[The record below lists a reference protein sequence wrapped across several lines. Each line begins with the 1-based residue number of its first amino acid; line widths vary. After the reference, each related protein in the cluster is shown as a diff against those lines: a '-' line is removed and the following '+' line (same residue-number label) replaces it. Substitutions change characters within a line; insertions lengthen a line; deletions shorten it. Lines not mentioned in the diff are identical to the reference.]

1 MVDYTAEGW
10 TGKLGENEFDMV
22 LDCVGE
28 DEELGWA
35 ARVLKPGGCFVSV
48 GVKDPE
54 VPQGA
59 DFRFARFIV
68 AASGRD
74 LGDLVT
80 LTEQG
85 KITVPV
91 DSTHDFGELRAA
103 LERSRSG
110 RAVGKII
117 VTVDES
123 AMEEAA
129 V

>member
-1 MVDYTAEGW
+1 
-10 TGKLGENEFDMV
+10 MV

-48 GVKDPE
+48 GVKDPK

-59 DFRFARFIV
+59 KFRFARFIV

-85 KITVPV
+85 KVTVPV